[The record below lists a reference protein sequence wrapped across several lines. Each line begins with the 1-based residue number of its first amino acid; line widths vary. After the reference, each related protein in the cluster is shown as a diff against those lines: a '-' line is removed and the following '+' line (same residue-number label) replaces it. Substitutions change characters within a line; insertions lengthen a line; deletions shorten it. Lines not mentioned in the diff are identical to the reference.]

1 MSIIQKSQ
9 KALEYENIEYTLDPS
24 PRCKSFEEVHTPES
38 MEFARNSILKLMD
51 DMNNEEREEIIE
63 SQPLLK
69 RIFGKRR
76 KEK

>member
-1 MSIIQKSQ
+1 
-9 KALEYENIEYTLDPS
+9 
-24 PRCKSFEEVHTPES
+24 